1 MHTGG
6 VSRWGEA
13 QVVEN
18 DAELIAKPTRP
29 GYRARPEQV
38 MLFKVL
44 AWDWNCSQHIP
55 QRFEVSDVEA
65 ALAERD
71 RRIAVLEAEIE
82 RLR

>member
-1 MHTGG
+1 MHYAHRRR
-6 VSRWGEA
+6 VKIWGEA

-55 QRFEVSDVEA
+55 A
-65 ALAERD
+65 AFWG
-71 RRIAVLEAEIE
+71 
-82 RLR
+82 LRCRSRPCRTRQAHRCA